1 MPSLINVS
9 PKFYQKAQPLVRQT
23 EISQQLLLMDRSDLL
38 NRFDL
43 DNHSVLNNQIRPEA
57 LFELETCLDDGN
69 RYLP

>member
-9 PKFYQKAQPLVRQT
+9 PKFINKPSLLSAKR